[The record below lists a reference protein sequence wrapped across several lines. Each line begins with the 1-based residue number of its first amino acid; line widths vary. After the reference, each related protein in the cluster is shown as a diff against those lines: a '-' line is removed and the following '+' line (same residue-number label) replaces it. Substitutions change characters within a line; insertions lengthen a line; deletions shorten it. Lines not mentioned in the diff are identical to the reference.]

1 MAGILHAW
9 ISLAP
14 CGCVCIVSQQHQA
27 ILAHYVAMVL
37 VARLVVRQPSMYL
50 PVLCGATGDMQQ
62 LWLLELLGLWLPP
75 GWHRRSASSSKH
87 HYSHHELAAK
97 AE

>member
-1 MAGILHAW
+1 MHGSAW
-9 ISLAP
+9 HHVAACASCHGSIRQSLLTMLQWCWWQGWLSGNP
-14 CGCVCIVSQQHQA
+14 QCIC
-27 ILAHYVAMVL
+27 LC
-37 VARLVVRQPSMYL
+37 
-50 PVLCGATGDMQQ
+50 CGATGDMQQ